1 MGNRPD
7 NNSDEITFSQVTDKI
22 NHFFG
27 WFNNTI
33 FNFILFVKR
42 NIIILSIL
50 FIIGA
55 VLGFYLDSKSKTFSH
70 KIIVTPN
77 FGSVDYLYAKVDLMD
92 SKISQGDTAFIKALG
107 INPKKFLKIEIEPI
121 DDVYEFVN
129 SNERNFELLKLMSEN
144 ANMSEIIKDETTSK
158 NYFNHLITIQTNGT
172 TNYQQ
177 AIKPLLEYL
186 NDTDHF
192 KELQKIYIQNI
203 ENKINQNEKIIAQID
218 GILNQFNQS
227 DKNLR
232 NDKLV
237 YYNENTQLNDIINTK
252 NKLII
257 EQGNNQIDKVKLDSV
272 VKQNSVTLNVQN
284 PSKKF
289 KIILPLVFIALF
301 IIAYLSRAYYK
312 KQLYKRSL

>member
-7 NNSDEITFSQVTDKI
+7 NNNDEITFSQVTDKI

-27 WFNNTI
+27 WFNDII
-33 FNFILFVKR
+33 FNVILFVKR

-50 FIIGA
+50 FAIGA
-55 VLGFYLDSKSKTFSH
+55 GLGFYLDSKSKTFSH

-77 FGSVDYLYAKVDLMD
+77 FSSVDYLYAKVDLIH
-92 SKISQGDTAFIKALG
+92 SKINQGDTAFIKSLG

-158 NYFNHLITIQTNGT
+158 NYFNHLITIRTNGT
-172 TNYQQ
+172 INYQQ
-177 AIKPLLEYL
+177 VIKPLIDYF

-252 NKLII
+252 NRLII
-257 EQGNNQIDKVKLDSV
+257 EQGNNKIDKVKLDSV
-272 VKQNSVTLNVQN
+272 IKQNSITLNAQN
-284 PSKKF
+284 PSTKF
-289 KIILPLVFIALF
+289 KIILPLAFIALF
-301 IIAYLSRAYYK
+301 IIAYMSRAYYK
-312 KQLYKRSL
+312 RQLYKRSL